1 MGDFLTWSGW
11 VAGFIG
17 LGSTLFFG
25 FENRKLNRRM
35 RSVDWSDVVVWSR
48 ALGKKVSK
56 EFQPDM
62 IYATDARGGMIAAI
76 MQDSMNSLNVSLSGT
91 TIWKDQY
98 QTPPDLKLFE
108 MIDDKK
114 VAVGVLKIKASNDL
128 QKVLIVD
135 DLTVTGGNMERIKEI
150 FVKKL
155 GFAAENVKTCTLLAS
170 ETSIANKRAP
180 DYYHH
185 SCASLD
191 FDFPWGRVR

>member
-1 MGDFLTWSGW
+1 MSDFLTWSGW
-11 VAGFIG
+11 GAGLIG
-17 LGSTLFFG
+17 LASTVFFG
-25 FENRKLNRRM
+25 IENRKLNRRM

-48 ALGKKVSK
+48 ALGKRISK
-56 EFQPDM
+56 EFQPDI
-62 IYATDARGGMIAAI
+62 IYSTDARGGMIAAI

-114 VAVGVLKIKASNDL
+114 VSVGVLKIKSNNDL
-128 QKVLIVD
+128 KKVLIVD
-135 DLTVTGGNMERIKEI
+135 DLTVTGGNIERLREI

-155 GFAAENVKTCTLLAS
+155 GFSAENVKTCTLLAS
-170 ETSIANKRAP
+170 ETSIASKRAP

-185 SCASLD
+185 SCSSLD
-191 FDFPWGRVR
+191 FDFPWGRAR